1 MVFATANDG
10 TNPDIYTLPAGDVTL
25 TGTQTLTNKTLTSPK
40 IGTSILDTNGN
51 ELFLLTATGSAVNQ
65 LTYANAAT
73 GNAPAFTASGGD
85 SNISINLVPK
95 GTGEVQA
102 NGSGLATTG
111 KAIAMAL
118 VFG

>member
-1 MVFATANDG
+1 M
-10 TNPDIYTLPAGDVTL
+10 
-25 TGTQTLTNKTLTSPK
+25 
-40 IGTSILDTNGN
+40 
-51 ELFLLTATGSAVNQ
+51 
-65 LTYANAAT
+65 TYANAAT
-73 GNAPAFTASGGD
+73 GNAPSFTASGDD

>member
-1 MVFATANDG
+1 
-10 TNPDIYTLPAGDVTL
+10 
-25 TGTQTLTNKTLTSPK
+25 
-40 IGTSILDTNGN
+40 
-51 ELFLLTATGSAVNQ
+51 

-73 GNAPAFTASGGD
+73 GNAPAFTATGDD

-95 GTGEVQA
+95 GTGQVQIA
-102 NGSGLATTG
+102 GNTASTVG